1 MLEKGWDLV
10 GDMQRGLYCL
20 QRALPR
26 CFGFKTL
33 FKAANNPPHSEDL
46 SGRAQLGCP
55 STAML
60 GSSQAGGVLGD
71 RCVHGDEV
79 HRPRSVSPVTAQ
91 NPEAAVG
98 RAHAELPAAP

>member
-33 FKAANNPPHSEDL
+33 FKAANRTDGDPPHSEDL
-46 SGRAQLGCP
+46 SGRAQLGP
-55 STAML
+55 ASL
-60 GSSQAGGVLGD
+60 RGPFWESSAWLPQHSDAGV
-71 RCVHGDEV
+71 
-79 HRPRSVSPVTAQ
+79 
-91 NPEAAVG
+91 
-98 RAHAELPAAP
+98 